1 MVNGCEAGASSK
13 GRPETG
19 KLAGDIMS
27 EASIPVSGLPLLD
40 AAASQ
45 HASVPACPLAAPR
58 PYLRPRLRPS
68 CPLILVSSIIMRSL
82 LALLLA
88 SVVALAAEPNRALV
102 FSKTAGFRH
111 KDSIPLGNELLAKQF
126 KAAGL
131 EVDITEDA
139 AVFTAENLAKYRA
152 VAFMSTTGDIMSDAV
167 AKDASKEAK
176 DAAAK
181 AAEPR
186 RAAFQAWLEN
196 GGAFVGVHAASD
208 TEYKWPWYGKM
219 IGGYFA
225 GHPKIQPATLRP
237 VIKDHPSTKHLPDE
251 WKRKDEWY
259 SFRNLQPDNVVLIL
273 LDEKTYEGGKNG
285 DYHPIAWC
293 KDVVK
298 GRMFYTAG
306 GHTKESFSE
315 PEFVQHLNGGLIW
328 ALKK

>member
-1 MVNGCEAGASSK
+1 MI
-13 GRPETG
+13 RT
-19 KLAGDIMS
+19 
-27 EASIPVSGLPLLD
+27 
-40 AAASQ
+40 
-45 HASVPACPLAAPR
+45 
-58 PYLRPRLRPS
+58 
-68 CPLILVSSIIMRSL
+68 L

-152 VAFMSTTGDIMSDAV
+152 VAFMSTTGDIMSDVV

-328 ALKK
+328 ALRK

>member
-1 MVNGCEAGASSK
+1 
-13 GRPETG
+13 
-19 KLAGDIMS
+19 
-27 EASIPVSGLPLLD
+27 
-40 AAASQ
+40 
-45 HASVPACPLAAPR
+45 
-58 PYLRPRLRPS
+58 
-68 CPLILVSSIIMRSL
+68 MRSL

-139 AVFTAENLAKYRA
+139 AVFTAENLARYRA
-152 VAFMSTTGDIMSDAV
+152 VAFMSTTGDIMSDVV

-181 AAEPR
+181 TAEPR
-186 RAAFQAWLEN
+186 RAAFQAWMEN

-225 GHPKIQPATLRP
+225 GHPQIQPATLRP
-237 VIKDHPSTKHLPDE
+237 IVKDHPATAHLPAE

-259 SFRNLQPDNVVLIL
+259 NFRDMYEFINVLAKV
-273 LDEKTYEGGKNG
+273 DESTYQGGEHG
-285 DYHPIAWC
+285 HDHPISWYH
-293 KDVVK
+293 DYDG
-298 GRMFYTAG
+298 GRAFYTG
-306 GHTKESFSE
+306 LGHSAETFADAN
-315 PEFVQHLNGGLIW
+315 FFYTLANG
-328 ALKK
+328 KC

>member
-1 MVNGCEAGASSK
+1 M
-13 GRPETG
+13 
-19 KLAGDIMS
+19 I
-27 EASIPVSGLPLLD
+27 
-40 AAASQ
+40 
-45 HASVPACPLAAPR
+45 
-58 PYLRPRLRPS
+58 
-68 CPLILVSSIIMRSL
+68 RSL

-152 VAFMSTTGDIMSDAV
+152 VAFMSTTGDIMTDVV

-176 DAAAK
+176 AAADQ
-181 AAEPR
+181 AALPR

-237 VIKDHPSTKHLPDE
+237 VVKDHPSTKHLPDE

-293 KDVVK
+293 KDVGK

-315 PEFVQHLNGGLIW
+315 PEFVQHLNGGVIW
-328 ALKK
+328 AMKK

>member
-1 MVNGCEAGASSK
+1 
-13 GRPETG
+13 
-19 KLAGDIMS
+19 
-27 EASIPVSGLPLLD
+27 
-40 AAASQ
+40 
-45 HASVPACPLAAPR
+45 
-58 PYLRPRLRPS
+58 
-68 CPLILVSSIIMRSL
+68 MRSL

-88 SVVALAAEPNRALV
+88 SVAALAAEPNRALV

-111 KDSIPLGNELLAKQF
+111 KDTIPLGNALLAQQF
-126 KAAGL
+126 KAQGL
-131 EVDITEDA
+131 EADITEDA
-139 AVFTAENLAKYRA
+139 AVFTAENLARYRA
-152 VAFMSTTGDIMSDAV
+152 VAFMSTTGDIMSDVV
-167 AKDASKEAK
+167 AKDAPKEAK

-208 TEYKWPWYGKM
+208 TEYKWPWYGQM

-237 VIKDHPSTKHLPDE
+237 VVKDHPSTKHLPAE

-259 SFRNLQPDNVVLIL
+259 NFRNLQADNVVLIL

-285 DYHPIAWC
+285 ENHPIAWC
-293 KDVVK
+293 KDVGK

-315 PEFVQHLNGGLIW
+315 PEFVQHLNGGVRW
-328 ALKK
+328 VLKK

>member
-1 MVNGCEAGASSK
+1 M
-13 GRPETG
+13 
-19 KLAGDIMS
+19 L
-27 EASIPVSGLPLLD
+27 
-40 AAASQ
+40 
-45 HASVPACPLAAPR
+45 
-58 PYLRPRLRPS
+58 
-68 CPLILVSSIIMRSL
+68 RSL

-102 FSKTAGFRH
+102 FSKTVGFRH

-139 AVFTAENLAKYRA
+139 SVFTAENLAKYRA
-152 VAFMSTTGDIMSDAV
+152 VAFMSTTGDVMGDVV

-181 AAEPR
+181 AALPR

-208 TEYKWPWYGKM
+208 AGAAEKYWPWFAHM
-219 IGGYFA
+219 IGGLFN
-225 GHPKIQPATLRP
+225 GHPAQQVAILRP
-237 VIKDHPSTKHLPDE
+237 IVKDHPANLHLGAE

-259 SFRNLQPDNVVLIL
+259 AFRNLAADNQVLLEI
-273 LDEKTYEGGKNG
+273 DEKSYAPQKGKEMG
-285 DYHPIAWC
+285 DHHPMTWC
-293 KDVVK
+293 KDVGK
-298 GRMFYTAG
+298 GRMFYTAL

-315 PEFVQHLNGGLIW
+315 PEFIQHLNGGVVW
-328 ALKK
+328 VLKK